1 MRRSP
6 RSRDEGSLVVLLLP
20 ERARSEC
27 ARSTAAVGPTRVA
40 LHERAVSELG
50 RIIYIV
56 RYAQWRA
63 PDRSLWGV
71 FGVEEGME
79 TDDLP
84 CSRNAHS

>member
-50 RIIYIV
+50 RIFISFDT
-56 RYAQWRA
+56 RSGGHLTA
-63 PDRSLWGV
+63 P
-71 FGVEEGME
+71 FGGCLE
-79 TDDLP
+79 
-84 CSRNAHS
+84 